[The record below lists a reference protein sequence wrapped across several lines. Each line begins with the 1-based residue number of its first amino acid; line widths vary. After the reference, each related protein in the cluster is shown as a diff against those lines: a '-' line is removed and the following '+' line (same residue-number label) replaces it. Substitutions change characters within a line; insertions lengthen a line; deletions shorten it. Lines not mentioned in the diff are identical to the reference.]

1 MRKKTAIFLLILGIL
16 LIVGGII
23 CSIIMENQNKIKN
36 KKENETITVDGSYTC
51 KLKEKKFEGED
62 GSTVISTETYDFSY
76 RNREILYASIITN
89 YKFLDL
95 DSYHNFVW
103 SDKKSS
109 SPPDS
114 ISENEENLEKQYKWL
129 ITIGKEYDK
138 DDIKDYIKQLND
150 MGYTCKEK

>member
-103 SDKKSS
+103 SF
-109 SPPDS
+109 
-114 ISENEENLEKQYKWL
+114 L
-129 ITIGKEYDK
+129 
-138 DDIKDYIKQLND
+138 
-150 MGYTCKEK
+150 